1 MSLLE
6 SFLLVFKADTSQ
18 ADSGLDDTNRRTDD
32 LIRNMG
38 NADAAAQKAG
48 DSFKSMALGALGGL
62 AAAFSVGAAIN
73 GAFARADN
81 IRAIEQTSE
90 AIGSAIED
98 VDAFGKAAE
107 AMGGDAQGAR
117 DSLTDMAE
125 KMGEAMSDVESGA
138 AKAFKSLGVG
148 LKNADGS
155 SKDAISGILD
165 LAGAVEGLDK
175 SAAVFKIKE
184 LGITDNRTV
193 EMILK
198 GRQELERMLR
208 VQKEQG
214 VVTEEAA
221 ENARKLTEATGSLKN
236 SMSNAGN
243 SFLDSIIPALTKVIE
258 WLGKGVSW
266 MTDNKDFV
274 IGFFGAI
281 AAVVTAIY
289 LPAMISAAA
298 ATLAATW
305 PLLLIGAAIAVA
317 AAAFAL
323 IYDDIMNFVD
333 GNDSFIGQ
341 IFEKYPMVEKIV
353 MTLINAFKQMWDILI
368 KGAQQISDFVVAA
381 FSQIVGGIKR
391 AIDFLVVAYGSIEQ
405 FVTSVLSAFEPMS
418 DGVVA
423 VFDFIV
429 STIADAISGIASG
442 IEGVTAFID
451 ATLGAF
457 QGMSDGIS
465 SIFSFIV
472 DTVKSSLSFVTA
484 GIEKIKSGVSGVA
497 GFFGIGGG
505 EEDGKNPP
513 NQPEESTD
521 RKDRYAVVDE
531 KKGGEPNQPP
541 INITMEK
548 ASAQI
553 GAAAAAPSNGV
564 TSSAISNTTRNNSET
579 NVQVG
584 SVVVQ
589 TQATDAAGISKD
601 VGSELQGQLKNLGH
615 ESSSGVAR

>member
-1 MSLLE
+1 MSLLDTL
-6 SFLLVFKADTSQ
+6 LLVFKADTSQ
-18 ADSGLDDTNRRTDD
+18 ADAGLDSARKKSDE
-32 LIRNMG
+32 LIDSIRD
-38 NADAAAQKAG
+38 ADAAAGKAG
-48 DSFKSMALGALGGL
+48 ASLKAMAAGALGGL
-62 AAAFSVGAAIN
+62 AAAFSVSAAIS

-81 IRAIEQTSE
+81 IRAIEQTSD
-90 AIGSAIED
+90 AIGAAIEN

-125 KMGEAMSDVESGA
+125 KMGEAMSDVDSGA
-138 AKAFKSLGVG
+138 AKAFKSLGIS
-148 LKNADGS
+148 LKSADGS
-155 SKDAISGILD
+155 TKDAISGMLD
-165 LAGAVEGLDK
+165 LASAVEGLDR

-214 VVTEEAA
+214 VVSKEAA
-221 ENARKLTEATGSLKN
+221 ENARKLTEATDSLKN

-305 PLLLIGAAIAVA
+305 PLLLIGAAIAAA

-353 MTLINAFKQMWDILI
+353 MTLIDAFRQMWQILI
-368 KGAQQISDFVVAA
+368 TGAQQVGSFVVAA
-381 FSQIVGGIKR
+381 FSQIVDGIKY
-391 AIDFLVVAYGSIEQ
+391 AIDFLVIAYGSIEQ
-405 FVTSVLSAFEPMS
+405 FVTSALSAFESMS
-418 DGVVA
+418 AGVVA

-429 STIADAISGIASG
+429 GIIADAISGIASG
-442 IEGVTAFID
+442 IEGVTAFVD

-465 SIFSFIV
+465 AIFSFIV
-472 DTVKSSLSFVTA
+472 DMVKSSMSFVTA
-484 GIEKIKSGVSGVA
+484 GIDKIKSGISGVA
-497 GFFGIGGG
+497 GFFGIG
-505 EEDGKNPP
+505 EESEEGKNST
-513 NQPEESTD
+513 NHPEVSAA
-521 RKDRYAVVDE
+521 RSDRYSVVE
-531 KKGGEPNQPP
+531 QKNSANSNQPP

-548 ASAQI
+548 AVAQI
-553 GAAAAAPSNGV
+553 GAASASPSNGV
-564 TSSAISNTTRNNSET
+564 TSSAISNSTRNSSET

-601 VGSELQGQLKNLGH
+601 VGSELQGQLKNLEY
-615 ESSSGVAR
+615 ESASGIAR

>member
-1 MSLLE
+1 MALLDTL
-6 SFLLVFKADTSQ
+6 LLVFKADTSQ
-18 ADSGLDDTNRRTDD
+18 ADAGLDSARKKSDE
-32 LIRNMG
+32 LIRSIAD
-38 NADAAAQKAG
+38 ADAAAGKAG
-48 DSFKSMALGALGGL
+48 ESFKAMAAGALGGL
-62 AAAFSVGAAIN
+62 AAAFSVGAAIS

-81 IRAIEQTSE
+81 IRAIEQTSD
-90 AIGSAIED
+90 AIGAAIEN

-125 KMGEAMSDVESGA
+125 KMGEAMSDVDSGA
-138 AKAFKSLGVG
+138 AKAFKSLGIS
-148 LKNADGS
+148 LKSADGGT
-155 SKDAISGILD
+155 KDAVTGMLD
-165 LAGAVEGLDK
+165 LASAVEGLDR

-214 VVTEEAA
+214 VVTKEAA

-281 AAVVTAIY
+281 ASVVTALY

-305 PLLLIGAAIAVA
+305 PLLLIGVAIAAA

-333 GNDSFIGQ
+333 GNESFIGQ
-341 IFEKYPMVEKIV
+341 VFEKYPMVEKIV
-353 MTLINAFKQMWDILI
+353 MTLIDAFKQMWGILI
-368 KGAQQISDFVVAA
+368 TGAQQVGEFVAA
-381 FSQIVGGIKR
+381 GFQQVIAGIKA
-391 AIDFLVVAYGSIEQ
+391 AIDYLIEAYGAIQ
-405 FVTSVLSAFEPMS
+405 GFVDNSLSAFQSM
-418 DGVVA
+418 A
-423 VFDFIV
+423 
-429 STIADAISGIASG
+429 
-442 IEGVTAFID
+442 
-451 ATLGAF
+451 
-457 QGMSDGIS
+457 DGIS
-465 SIFSFIV
+465 AIFSFIV
-472 DTVKSSLSFVTA
+472 DTVKSSMSFVTA
-484 GIEKIKSGVSGVA
+484 GIDKIKSGVSGVA
-497 GFFGIGGG
+497 GFFGFGDSSDAMG
-505 EEDGKNPP
+505 
-513 NQPEESTD
+513 
-521 RKDRYAVVDE
+521 
-531 KKGGEPNQPP
+531 
-541 INITMEK
+541 
-548 ASAQI
+548 SAGQQL
-553 GAAAAAPSNGV
+553 GMAAGAPSNGV
-564 TSSAISNTTRNNSET
+564 TSSAISNLASTSSES

-584 SVVVQ
+584 SVVIQ
-589 TQATDAAGISKD
+589 TQATDAQGISKD
-601 VGSELQGQLKNLGH
+601 VGSELQSQLKNLEH
-615 ESSSGVAR
+615 ESATGVSR

>member
-1 MSLLE
+1 MALLDTL
-6 SFLLVFKADTSQ
+6 LLVFKADTSQ
-18 ADSGLDDTNRRTDD
+18 ADAGLDSARKKSDE
-32 LIRNMG
+32 LIDSIRD
-38 NADAAAQKAG
+38 ADAAAGKAG
-48 DSFKSMALGALGGL
+48 ASLKAMAAGALGGL
-62 AAAFSVGAAIN
+62 AAAFSVSAAIS

-81 IRAIEQTSE
+81 IRAIEQTSD
-90 AIGSAIED
+90 AIGSAIEN

-138 AKAFKSLGVG
+138 AKAFKSLGIS
-148 LKNADGS
+148 LKSADGS
-155 SKDAISGILD
+155 TKDAISGMLD
-165 LAGAVEGLDK
+165 LASAVEGLDR

-214 VVTEEAA
+214 VVTKEAA

-236 SMSNAGN
+236 MISSAGA

-281 AAVVTAIY
+281 AAVVTALY

-305 PLLLIGAAIAVA
+305 PLLLIGVAIAAA

-353 MTLINAFKQMWDILI
+353 MTLIDAFRQMWQILI
-368 KGAQQISDFVVAA
+368 TGAQQVGDFVTAGFQQVIA
-381 FSQIVGGIKR
+381 GIKA
-391 AIDFLVVAYGSIEQ
+391 AIDYLIEAYGAIQ
-405 FVTSVLSAFEPMS
+405 GFVDNSLSAFQSM
-418 DGVVA
+418 A
-423 VFDFIV
+423 
-429 STIADAISGIASG
+429 
-442 IEGVTAFID
+442 
-451 ATLGAF
+451 
-457 QGMSDGIS
+457 DGIS
-465 SIFSFIV
+465 AIFSFIV
-472 DTVKSSLSFVTA
+472 DTVKSSMSFVTA
-484 GIEKIKSGVSGVA
+484 GIDKIKSGVSGVA
-497 GFFGIGGG
+497 GFFGFGDSSDAMG
-505 EEDGKNPP
+505 
-513 NQPEESTD
+513 
-521 RKDRYAVVDE
+521 
-531 KKGGEPNQPP
+531 
-541 INITMEK
+541 
-548 ASAQI
+548 SAGQQL
-553 GAAAAAPSNGV
+553 GMAAGAPSNGV
-564 TSSAISNTTRNNSET
+564 TSSAISNLASTSSES

-584 SVVVQ
+584 SVVIQ
-589 TQATDAAGISKD
+589 TQATDAQGISKD
-601 VGSELQGQLKNLGH
+601 VGSELQNQLKNLEH
-615 ESSSGVAR
+615 ESATGVAR